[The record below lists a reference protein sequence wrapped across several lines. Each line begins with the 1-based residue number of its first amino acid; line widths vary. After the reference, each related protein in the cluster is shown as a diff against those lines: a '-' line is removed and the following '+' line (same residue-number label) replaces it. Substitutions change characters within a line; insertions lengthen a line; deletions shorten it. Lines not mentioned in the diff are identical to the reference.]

1 MNQGDPREHRGAH
14 RNGHNP
20 LDALLATR
28 EVVICCGSGGVGK
41 TTLSAS
47 LALRAA
53 QLGRKAIVC
62 TIDPAKRL
70 ANSLGLSELGN
81 AEVEVPRARL
91 EDAGLD
97 VAGSLFAMMLDTKRN
112 FDELIGKF
120 AKTEEARRRI
130 LENRFYQTISGNVVG
145 SQEYMAMEKLYELHR
160 LERYD
165 LIVLDTPPTKNAID
179 FLQAPTRMTNVLD
192 RTVLDVLMKPFD
204 AAGKLSLGLL
214 ARAAKRIAR
223 KIDEVVGLQFVHD
236 LSEFFQAF
244 EGMYDGFRE
253 RAQKVNE
260 LLRERF
266 TAFVVVASPLAIPL
280 EEARFFLE
288 KLREL
293 EMPVE
298 ALVLNRVQESVVPAE
313 ARAAVH
319 AVLERDAA
327 ARDRVRATNGSLAH
341 RATGGST
348 AVPDLAALD
357 ALLAAEHLALAD
369 RARIDALL
377 AGPARGLVVR
387 EVPRFG
393 GDVYDLSGLRRMN
406 EQLFPKGDHA

>member
-1 MNQGDPREHRGAH
+1 MTARS
-14 RNGHNP
+14 
-20 LDALLATR
+20 LDGLLASR

-47 LALRAA
+47 LAVRAA

-81 AEVEVPRARL
+81 EEVEVGRDRLRA
-91 EDAGLD
+91 AGLD
-97 VAGSLFAMMLDTKRN
+97 SVGSLHAMMLDTKRN

-145 SQEYMAMEKLYELHR
+145 SQEYMAMEKLFELHQTR
-160 LERYD
+160 RYD
-165 LIVLDTPPTKNAID
+165 VIVLDTPPTKHALD
-179 FLQAPTRMTNVLD
+179 FLKAPSRMTNVLD
-192 RTVLDVLMKPFD
+192 RSVLDVLMKPFD
-204 AAGKLSLGLL
+204 VAGKLSLGLL
-214 ARAAKRIAR
+214 ARAAKKIAK

-244 EGMYDGFRE
+244 EGMYDGFRD
-253 RAQKVNE
+253 RAQKVNQ

-266 TAFVVVASPLAIPL
+266 TAFVVVASPLTIPL
-280 EEARFFLE
+280 REARFFLE

-298 ALVLNRVQESVVPAE
+298 ALILNRVQASVVPVAARPGVHAVVHGGPMVRE
-313 ARAAVH
+313 RARAAG
-319 AVLERDAA
+319 
-327 ARDRVRATNGSLAH
+327 ARALSAR
-341 RATGGST
+341 ST
-348 AVPDLAALD
+348 LVAKALD
-357 ALLAAEHLALAD
+357 ALVTEEQLALAD
-369 RARIDALL
+369 RRRIEELL
-377 AGPARGLVVR
+377 AGPPMELIVR

-393 GDVYDLSGLRRMN
+393 GDVYDLSGLKRMN
-406 EQLFPKGDHA
+406 DHLFTGTATP

>member
-1 MNQGDPREHRGAH
+1 MSDS
-14 RNGHNP
+14 NGGGRT
-20 LDALLATR
+20 LDELLMTR
-28 EVVICCGSGGVGK
+28 SVVICCGSGGVGK
-41 TTLSAS
+41 TTLAAT

-62 TIDPAKRL
+62 TIDPARRL

-81 AEVEVPRARL
+81 AEIEVPRERL
-91 EDAGLD
+91 VAAGLELR
-97 VAGSLFAMMLDTKRN
+97 GSLWAMMLDTKRN

-120 AKTEEARRRI
+120 AKTDEARRRI
-130 LENRFYQTISGNVVG
+130 LENRFYQTISSNVVG
-145 SQEYMAMEKLYELHR
+145 SQEYMAMEKLYELHAQK
-160 LERYD
+160 RYD

-192 RTVLDVLMKPFD
+192 RSVLDVLMKPFD

-223 KIDEVVGLQFVHD
+223 KIDDVIGLQFVHD

-244 EGMYDGFRE
+244 EGMYDGFRD
-253 RAQKVNE
+253 RAQKVNA

-298 ALVLNRVQESVVPAE
+298 ALLLNRVQESVVPVE
-313 ARAAVH
+313 ARGAVH
-319 AVLERDAA
+319 SIVAAGTAARERARDAG
-327 ARDRVRATNGSLAH
+327 ARAVEPARAPLVAK
-341 RATGGST
+341 AI
-348 AVPDLAALD
+348 D
-357 ALLAAEHLALAD
+357 ALLASEHLALAD

-377 AGPARGLVVR
+377 RGPASGLVVR

-406 EQLFPKGDHA
+406 EQLFEGARGS